1 MKKTKHL
8 QKLTIAVVMILSSVA
23 TPALAN
29 DTLIEYVSKYS
40 SSAPV
45 LTLTRS
51 VPAEWTNKNITFNV
65 VTTSPVGVPISH
77 VVQPNGNV
85 VSTTNFQYTI
95 TSNGIYTFKV
105 FDRDGKIG
113 FNTVQIKGIDRRT
126 PTIKYEPDG
135 QWKNTNQLVDVQIIN
150 D

>member
-1 MKKTKHL
+1 MKKKRNIGNIS
-8 QKLTIAVVMILSSVA
+8 IALFIVLSSMA

-29 DTLIEYVSKYS
+29 GTLIEYVSKYS
-40 SSAPV
+40 STAPT

-51 VPAEWTNKNITFNV
+51 IKDEWTNKNITFNV
-65 VTTSPVGVPISH
+65 LAASPVGIPISH

-85 VSTTNFQYTI
+85 VSSTSFQYTI

-105 FDRDGKIG
+105 FDQNGKIG